1 MSFMKGPPRKQP
13 PFRKDGGGGAGKS
26 RAPESTQQEVQYLK
40 RLIEHKTPICVKLR
54 NNEEVRGIVE
64 YYDASFIRLTRPQ
77 APNLFIFKHEIK
89 YFYEDGPQ
97 PKAAAPAARPPAREP
112 DENEAEA

>member
-1 MSFMKGPPRKQP
+1 MSFVKGPPRNKP
-13 PFRKDGGGGAGKS
+13 PFRKDGGGAPGKS

-40 RLIEHKTPICVKLR
+40 QLIEHKTPICVKLR
-54 NNEEVRGIVE
+54 NNEEVRGVVE

-89 YFYEDGPQ
+89 YFYEEGAK
-97 PKAAAPAARPPAREP
+97 PKATAPTARPPARET
-112 DENEAEA
+112 DENEAGA